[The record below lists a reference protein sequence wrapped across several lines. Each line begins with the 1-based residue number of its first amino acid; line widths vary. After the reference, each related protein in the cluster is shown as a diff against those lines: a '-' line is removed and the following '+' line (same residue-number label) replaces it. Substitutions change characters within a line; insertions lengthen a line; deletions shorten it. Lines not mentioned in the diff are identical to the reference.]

1 MRQACKDRY
10 SLYGVNMSIYEQ
22 YCNEI
27 VDENGRLKKITLDY
41 PDNFNFG
48 YDVVDRIADETPEK
62 RALVWCNV
70 EGEEHVFSFAD
81 IKRYS
86 NQMANVFR
94 SAGIGRGDRV
104 LLILKRHYE
113 YWFAAVALHKL
124 GAVMIPATHM
134 LTVRDFVY
142 RIKSSGV
149 KAIVCTTQKKVPEKI
164 TAALNS
170 AGMTARLWCVQKD
183 IDGFENLT
191 KAMQGA
197 SEDFER
203 VQTLATD
210 PMMLYFTSGTTG
222 EPKGVIHDHSYPL
235 AHIVTAKYWQ
245 QAEEGGLHFTV
256 AETGWAKASW
266 GKIYGQWLVGS
277 AVMVYDF
284 DNFEPKQLT
293 AVINRYGVT
302 SFCAPPTV
310 YRYLV
315 RKGIPDM
322 PSLRHASTAGEMLA
336 PEVFRRFTERTG
348 LPLCEGYGQ
357 TETTLLMANFRGYDA
372 VEGSMGTPSPFYNIE
387 LRGKN
392 GKPVGVGEV
401 GEVVIIPEKEGR
413 QSGVFTAYLDNEEQY
428 RYVWRDGVYHTG
440 DAAYMDENGRYWFHG
455 RFDDIIKTGGFR
467 VGPYE
472 VENVLMEHPAV
483 VECSVIGVPDPLRGQ
498 AIKAVVVPGAGY
510 DSSRE
515 LEAEIKN
522 FCNRKLAE
530 YKWIRHVEFVKEMPK
545 TISGKIQKTVLRS
558 QKQVG
563 YANNC
568 RRYGRR

>member
-1 MRQACKDRY
+1 
-10 SLYGVNMSIYEQ
+10 MSIYKQ

-27 VDENGRLKKITLDY
+27 VDENGRLQKLTLEY

-48 YDVVDRIADETPEK
+48 YDVVDKIADETPEK

-70 EGEEHVFSFAD
+70 EGEEHIFSFAD
-81 IKRYS
+81 IKKYS

-94 SAGIGRGDRV
+94 SAGIGHGDRV
-104 LLILKRHYE
+104 ILILKRHYE

-134 LTVRDFVY
+134 LTVSDFVY
-142 RIKSSGV
+142 RIKSSKA
-149 KAIVCTTQKKVPEKI
+149 KAIVCTTQNEVPEKI
-164 TAALNS
+164 TAALKE
-170 AGMTARLWCVQKD
+170 ADMTAKLWCVQKD
-183 IDGFENLT
+183 ADGFENLT
-191 KAMQGA
+191 EAMREA
-197 SEDFER
+197 PEKFER

-222 EPKGVIHDHSYPL
+222 YPKGVIHEHSYPL
-235 AHIVTAKYWQ
+235 AHIVTAKYWH
-245 QAEEGGLHFTV
+245 QAEDNGLHFTV

-322 PSLRHASTAGEMLA
+322 PSLKHATTAGEMLA
-336 PEVFRRFTERTG
+336 PEVFRKFTERTG
-348 LPLCEGYGQ
+348 LQLCEGYGQ
-357 TETTLLMANFRGYDA
+357 TETTLLMANFKGYDA

-392 GKPVGVGEV
+392 GKPVDTYEI
-401 GEVVIIPEKEGR
+401 GEVVIVPEKADK
-413 QSGVFTAYLDNEEQY
+413 QPGVFAAYLDNEEQY
-428 RYVWRDGVYHTG
+428 SYVWRDGVYHTG

-483 VECSVIGVPDPLRGQ
+483 VECSVIGVPDALRGQ
-498 AIKAVVVPGAGY
+498 SIKAVIVLGAGY
-510 DSSRE
+510 EPSQE
-515 LEAEIKN
+515 LELEIKN
-522 FCNRKLAE
+522 FCNQKLAE
-530 YKWIRHVEFVKEMPK
+530 YKWIRLIEFVTEMPK

-558 QKQVG
+558 Q
-563 YANNC
+563 
-568 RRYGRR
+568 R

>member
-1 MRQACKDRY
+1 
-10 SLYGVNMSIYEQ
+10 MSIYRQ
-22 YCNEI
+22 FCHEI
-27 VDENGRLKKITLDY
+27 TDESGKLKKLTTDF

-48 YDVVDRIADETPEK
+48 YDVVDKIAEKEPEK
-62 RALVWCNV
+62 KALVWCNV
-70 EGEEHVFSFAD
+70 ENEEHIFTFAD
-81 IKRYS
+81 IKKYS
-86 NQMANVFR
+86 NRMANVFKD
-94 SAGIGRGDRV
+94 SGIGRGDRV
-104 LLILKRHYE
+104 MLILKRHYE

-134 LTVRDFVY
+134 LTVSDLVY
-142 RIKSSGV
+142 RLKASKV
-149 KAIVCTTQKKVPEKI
+149 KAIACTAQNEVPEKI
-164 TAALNS
+164 KEALGQTDLN
-170 AGMTARLWCVQKD
+170 AKLWCVQPT

-191 KAMQGA
+191 EKMNCA
-197 SEDFER
+197 SEEFER
-203 VQTLATD
+203 IETAATD
-210 PMMLYFTSGTTG
+210 PMILYFTSGTTG
-222 EPKGVIHDHSYPL
+222 YPKGVIHDFSYPL

-245 QAEEGGLHFTV
+245 HAEENGLHFTV

-293 AVINRYGVT
+293 QIINKYGVT

-336 PEVFRRFTERTG
+336 PEVFRKFTERTG
-348 LPLCEGYGQ
+348 LSLCEGYGQ
-357 TETTLLMANFRGYDA
+357 TETTLLMANFDENDA
-372 VEGSMGTPSPFYNIE
+372 VAGSMGMPSPFYNIE

-392 GKPVGVGEV
+392 GEKVEQGQI
-401 GEVVIIPEKEGR
+401 GEVVIVPNKNGR
-413 QSGVFTAYLDNEEQY
+413 QPGVFTGYLDNEEQY
-428 RYVWRDGVYHTG
+428 NYVWRGGVYHTG

-472 VENVLMEHPAV
+472 IENVLTEHTAV
-483 VECSVIGVPDPLRGQ
+483 AECSVIGVPDSLRGQ
-498 AIKAVVVPGAGY
+498 AIKAVIVLSNGY
-510 DSSRE
+510 SKTKETE
-515 LEAEIKN
+515 LDIKE

-530 YKWIRHVEFVKEMPK
+530 YKWIRIIEFVDEMPK
-545 TISGKIQKTVLRS
+545 TISGKIQKTVLR
-558 QKQVG
+558 KKD
-563 YANNC
+563 
-568 RRYGRR
+568 

>member
-1 MRQACKDRY
+1 
-10 SLYGVNMSIYEQ
+10 MSIYKQ
-22 YCNEI
+22 YCNE
-27 VDENGRLKKITLDY
+27 VFDENGRLKEITLDY

-48 YDVVDRIADETPEK
+48 YDVVDKIADETPGK

-70 EGEEHVFSFAD
+70 EGEERIFSFAD
-81 IKRYS
+81 IKKYS

-94 SAGIGRGDRV
+94 GAGIGRGDRV
-104 LLILKRHYE
+104 MLILKRHYE

-134 LTVRDFVY
+134 LTVSDFVY
-142 RIKSSGV
+142 RIQSSKA
-149 KAIVCTTQKKVPEKI
+149 KAIVCTTQNEVPEKI
-164 TAALNS
+164 TEALKK
-170 AGMTARLWCVQKD
+170 AEVTAKLWCVQKD
-183 IDGFENLT
+183 ADGFENLT
-191 KAMQGA
+191 DAMKNA
-197 SEDFER
+197 SEELAR
-203 VQTLATD
+203 AETLATD

-222 EPKGVIHDHSYPL
+222 YPKGVIHEHSYPL
-235 AHIVTAKYWQ
+235 AHIVTAKYWHC
-245 QAEEGGLHFTV
+245 AEEDGLHFTV

-322 PSLRHASTAGEMLA
+322 PTLKHATTAGELLA
-336 PEVFRRFTERTG
+336 PEVFRKFTERTG

-357 TETTLLMANFRGYDA
+357 TETTLLMANFKGYDA

-392 GKPVGVGEV
+392 GKPVAPGEV
-401 GEVVIIPEKEGR
+401 GEVVIVPKKAGK
-413 QSGVFTAYLDNEEQY
+413 QPGVFTGYLDNEEQY

-440 DAAYMDENGRYWFHG
+440 DAAYMDEDGRYWFHG

-483 VECSVIGVPDPLRGQ
+483 VECSVIGVPDALRGQ
-498 AIKAVVVPGAGY
+498 AIKAVIVPAAGY
-510 DSSRE
+510 DPSFDLE
-515 LEAEIKN
+515 LEIKN
-522 FCNRKLAE
+522 FCNQKLAE
-530 YKWIRHVEFVKEMPK
+530 YKWIRLVEFVTEMPK
-545 TISGKIQKTVLRS
+545 TISGKIQKTVLRNGA
-558 QKQVG
+558 K
-563 YANNC
+563 
-568 RRYGRR
+568 